1 MYFRR
6 LRAECFCF
14 SCRLVA
20 HAAKSFLCSIKN
32 FSILD

>member
-20 HAAKSFLCSIKN
+20 HAAKSFFMLN
-32 FSILD
+32 QEF